1 MMKHL
6 ASNNSNSRLIRI
18 RDAKEVVG
26 FDEEQVQ
33 PNAIDLKVES
43 LMLIDDQTTFV
54 IDEDKKLHRGS
65 KPVPT
70 KDGYW
75 QLEAG
80 KRYEVIFE
88 GVVDIAEGEA
98 GWVITRSTL
107 NRNGLFLTSGLYDSG
122 YKGVMA
128 GCLHVTSG
136 PAQIKKGT
144 RLGQFILFTAES
156 LSSYDGDYGVDSE
169 HDKKYD
175 E

>member
-6 ASNNSNSRLIRI
+6 ASSNSNSRLIRI
-18 RDAKEVVG
+18 RDGEGVVG
-26 FDEEQVQ
+26 FDEVQVQ
-33 PNAIDLKVES
+33 PNAIDLRVES
-43 LMLIDDQTTFV
+43 LMLIDDTTFT
-54 IDEDKKLHRGS
+54 IDEEKKEHRGS
-65 KPVPT
+65 KSVPT

-88 GVVDIAEGEA
+88 GIVEVAEGEA

-144 RLGQFILFTAES
+144 RLGQFILFEAES
-156 LSSYDGDYGVDSE
+156 LSSYNGDYGVDSE
-169 HDKKYD
+169 HDKKY
-175 E
+175 EE